1 MRAETGRLTV
11 LQAKFGAW
19 LAWSQPFIH
28 DLVTGVGRSVDNVVV
43 CNRTENL
50 ERFPAPRLVRLPVR
64 YVTEPRLALLAAAHL
79 RRAWRPD
86 LIHAHFGWSGL
97 RMLLLRQ
104 YLRIPMAVTFGG
116 RDLGVQMP
124 MPEFQPLYRVLLD
137 ASEQIICVSEELRD
151 TLVADGVEPD
161 RIAVI
166 RRGTDLA
173 RFAFEDRSGRDPSA
187 GVRALMVGRLIEKKG
202 HRYALEALAAWV
214 REGLDVRLVVVGEG
228 EEVHGLLRLARSLG
242 VRDRLE
248 LAGTTDHAGVR
259 ARMAE
264 ADLLL
269 HCSVTGRDGDK
280 EGIPNVV
287 VEAQATGLPVV
298 ATHHGGIA
306 EVVRDGETGFLVPE
320 RDAAALAAAGGRLLR
335 DRALRLAMGRAA
347 GAFARAELDL
357 EKQVTRHV
365 AIYEK
370 LAAEHGP
377 ESERMRRH
385 FIPEDFA
392 ELVDRSFRVQS
403 ELSLSEL
410 SERLVR
416 GRSFDASFA
425 GGESRPGLASRAY
438 NLKRFVPMTVKFPA
452 KLLLGRCL
460 LGLIELRRRFSAAE
474 APEEIDRRVAD
485 HFRSGGRLEVDG
497 EDWGVVDELL
507 GWHPGAGGDEG

>member
-1 MRAETGRLTV
+1 
-11 LQAKFGAW
+11 
-19 LAWSQPFIH
+19 
-28 DLVTGVGRSVDNVVV
+28 
-43 CNRTENL
+43 
-50 ERFPAPRLVRLPVR
+50 
-64 YVTEPRLALLAAAHL
+64 
-79 RRAWRPD
+79 
-86 LIHAHFGWSGL
+86 
-97 RMLLLRQ
+97 MLLLRQ

-151 TLVADGVEPD
+151 TLVADGLEPD

-248 LAGTTDHAGVR
+248 LVGTTDHAGVR

-365 AIYEK
+365 EIYEK
-370 LAAEHGP
+370 LATEHGP

-485 HFRSGGRLEVDG
+485 HFRAGGRLEVDG